1 MKISKHS
8 HWYIPCDINQTNVE
22 KLGTLAEMETS
33 LFGNSPEHRE
43 NREAYLFALDK
54 LSEELLKKQVT
65 AFRFRDDLTVG
76 TGKEYFDKYLQFQ
89 QIIHS
94 DHQGLQRLKT
104 LLADGINFRYKEID
118 RYACGSDFGSCE
130 RLYIRSTPAEEIIH
144 RVSSGPNI
152 LDQVAL
158 EEWSPMA
165 IWELYLLRAAD
176 DWILLNW
183 HALYR
188 ANDIICQDHWK
199 PVPPPWQDD
208 CDKEIPYPDLA
219 EGYTIPYPSV
229 YMTDEY
235 ALIHYV
241 CHWQHDNRY
250 EDMYVVVTRWGDT
263 ARFEVCSE
271 PNTKILNVQPV
282 DRVLY

>member
-54 LSEELLKKQVT
+54 LSEELHKKQVT

-94 DHQGLQRLKT
+94 DHQGLQRLKD
-104 LLADGINFRYKEID
+104 LFDDCIDFHDMEVD
-118 RYACGSDFGSCE
+118 RYACGSDFGASV
-130 RLYIRSTPAEEIIH
+130 RLYLRSTPEEEITR
-144 RVSSGPNI
+144 RVGSGPNI
-152 LDQVAL
+152 LRQVSL
-158 EEWSPMA
+158 KEWSPMA
-165 IWELYLLRAAD
+165 VWKLYLLRAAD
-176 DWILLNW
+176 DWIRLDW
-183 HALYR
+183 HALYN
-188 ANDIICQDHWK
+188 ANDIVCQDHWK
-199 PVPPPWQDD
+199 PIPPPWQIDMEQ
-208 CDKEIPYPDLA
+208 EIPYPDLA
-219 EGYTIPYPSV
+219 EGYTIPYPAV
-229 YMTDEY
+229 RMTDDY

-250 EDMYVVVTRWGDT
+250 EDMYVVVTRRGDT
-263 ARFEVCSE
+263 AQFEVCSE